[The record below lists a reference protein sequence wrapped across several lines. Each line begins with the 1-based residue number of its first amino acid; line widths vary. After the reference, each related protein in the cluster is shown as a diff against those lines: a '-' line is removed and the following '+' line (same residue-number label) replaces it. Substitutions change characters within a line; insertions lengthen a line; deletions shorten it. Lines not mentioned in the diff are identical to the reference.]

1 MKTIIAITF
10 LLFAGLSIA
19 QSYHLT
25 NATNNVVNNDTIF
38 VQISSEDYDIQVPV
52 GVLSNA
58 STSTNV
64 NVTRYEVNVMPNTS
78 SYFCWGT
85 CTGVL
90 TSGQVTELTPSG
102 YVTMASGL
110 QLPPNDQG
118 FVFHYDPNNQA
129 GTSLFKIRFFDVD
142 NTSDYQEVY
151 ISITSVEPTVS
162 ITEKQEESFEI
173 YPNPTS
179 GFIQFDSSEELSI
192 EVFGYTGKLLLKT
205 TGNSVDLSHL
215 PTGIYSVFI
224 DNKMYRV
231 IRD

>member
-1 MKTIIAITF
+1 MKLIFAITF
-10 LLFAGLSIA
+10 LFIAGISTA

-25 NATNNVVNNDTIF
+25 DASNNIVNNDTIF
-38 VQISSEDYDIQVPV
+38 VQISSEDYDVQVPV

-58 STSTNV
+58 STTTNV

-90 TSGQVTELTPSG
+90 TSGQVLELTPSG
-102 YVTMASGL
+102 HVPMTSGM
-110 QLPPNDQG
+110 QIPANDQG
-118 FVFHYDPNNQA
+118 FLFHYDPNNQA
-129 GTSLFKIRFFDVD
+129 GTSLFKIRFFDID

-151 ISITSVEPTVS
+151 ISITSVEPTAS
-162 ITEKQEESFEI
+162 IAENAKESLGI

-179 GFIQFDSSEELSI
+179 GLIQFDNTEELSI
-192 EVFGYTGKLLLKT
+192 EVFGSTGQLLLKT
-205 TGNSVDLSHL
+205 KGNSVDLSHL

-224 DNKMYRV
+224 NNKMYKV